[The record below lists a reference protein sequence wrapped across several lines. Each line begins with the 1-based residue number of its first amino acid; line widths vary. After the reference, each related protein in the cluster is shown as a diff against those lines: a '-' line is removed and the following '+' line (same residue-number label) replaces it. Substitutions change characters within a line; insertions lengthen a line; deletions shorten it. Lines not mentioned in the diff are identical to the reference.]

1 MAAQNKWSNPD
12 GASFVNFA
20 LKANSI
26 QYENV
31 GCLFGA
37 CKAYYSTHKEMIIFR
52 VYLAIIIA
60 PFQKSISAKKII
72 LKHSKDFNGTLND
85 SECCKL
91 VGISRNTF
99 YKYKAELRAELQ
111 FPDIEMS

>member
-1 MAAQNKWSNPD
+1 VAAQNKWSNHD

-37 CKAYYSTHKEMIIFR
+37 CKAYYVSEYFS
-52 VYLAIIIA
+52 
-60 PFQKSISAKKII
+60 QKTFSVKVNCTSHDKY
-72 LKHSKDFNGTLND
+72 
-85 SECCKL
+85 SEC
-91 VGISRNTF
+91 
-99 YKYKAELRAELQ
+99 
-111 FPDIEMS
+111 